1 MGLKEFPVALSLAGR
16 DKGRL
21 FAIIGR
27 ESENYVLIA
36 DGRLRTVQKPKKKKL
51 RHLRVMGLTKIDG
64 TGMTNR
70 AVWSAIRGY
79 AAVSEGGCKL
89 GEG

>member
-1 MGLKEFPVALSLAGR
+1 MGLKEIPVALSMAGR

-36 DGRLRTVQKPKKKKL
+36 DGRLRKVQKPKKKKL
-51 RHLRVMGLTKIDG
+51 RHVRVLGSIEIDG

-70 AVWSAIRGY
+70 AVWAALSGY